1 MSVPKKRASSR
12 ARKTRASHHAL
23 KATSLTTCSKC
34 SKPVQPH
41 QVCQNCGFYKG
52 RDVLNLEA
60 KLTKRE
66 LKRKQAADA
75 KQVKEESSSAKAPA
89 DKEDNTKAVV

>member
-34 SKPVQPH
+34 QKPVKPH
-41 QVCQNCGFYKG
+41 QVCKNCGFYKG
-52 RDVLNLEA
+52 KDVLNLSA
-60 KLTKRE
+60 KLTKKE
-66 LKRKQAADA
+66 LKKKQ
-75 KQVKEESSSAKAPA
+75 KEEAKTAKETPA
-89 DKEDNTKAVV
+89 E

>member
-23 KATSLTTCSKC
+23 KATNLTTCSKC
-34 SKPVQPH
+34 DKPVQPH

-66 LKRKQAADA
+66 LKKKQKEDA
-75 KQVKEESSSAKAPA
+75 KQAQQAEAAAPEEKTD
-89 DKEDNTKAVV
+89 DKTKAVV